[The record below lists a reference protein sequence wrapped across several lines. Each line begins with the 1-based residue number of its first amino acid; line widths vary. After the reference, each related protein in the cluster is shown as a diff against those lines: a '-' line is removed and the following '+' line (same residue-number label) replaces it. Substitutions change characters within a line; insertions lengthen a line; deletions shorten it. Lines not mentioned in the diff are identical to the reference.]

1 MGEELRIGGSPKR
14 RWISSACISSVF
26 LFIVLLTCSTTWPTS
41 TLGRLFGATPA
52 TPGKDCPAP
61 APAPTGAKF
70 ESGFD
75 MTKSWGHLSPYK
87 DADWGVPN
95 GVPQGERC
103 ELSQVHV
110 LHRHAQRYPTNMPMD
125 GQIIQEF
132 INKLNGSIGATGSL
146 EFLNNWEY
154 VLGLDE
160 LMRTGA
166 STEATSGA
174 RFWLQYGRLLYRATP
189 ENVVAWD
196 PSLNIYPN
204 GTVRPSPLFRT
215 TDQSRILESARWW
228 LSGFF
233 GDRGAHASYDQ
244 YDLLVIPEKLL
255 FNNTL
260 ASYYSCPGGPGSQ
273 TTGDEIAK
281 SFIPRYL
288 KNARSRLSAY
298 LPADFDLTANDV
310 LAMQTLC
317 VYEVTSLAGS
327 KFCSLFTEQEW
338 KDFAYNLD
346 IQYYGNYG
354 IASPVGRAQGIGYVL
369 ELAARLQQKL
379 ITSSDTSINS
389 TYDNNTDTFP
399 LGQPFYMDMSHDDII
414 ISVMAALNLD
424 YFKYPSSTGL
434 PGDVDHAPEDRKFKV
449 SDVTPFAARLMAEV
463 WTCPNDVTFDSLDPV
478 LYSNPI
484 LESTEDTTKYIRF
497 LLNNSPLPLIGVIGC
512 ENSTTTNGFCP
523 LDQFLSGIPE
533 LKKLANYRE
542 ACYGYYLNHTDAPI
556 DVPNRRRHI

>member
-1 MGEELRIGGSPKR
+1 MGQQLRIEGSPKR
-14 RWISSACISSVF
+14 RWISSACISFVF
-26 LFIVLLTCSTTWPTS
+26 CFILFINYSSTWHI
-41 TLGRLFGATPA
+41 GRLF
-52 TPGKDCPAP
+52 TPGKDCSSGP

-75 MTKSWGHLSPYK
+75 MMKSWGHLSPYK

-95 GVPQGERC
+95 GVPQGGRS

-110 LHRHAQRYPTNMPMD
+110 LHRHAQRNPINMPMD
-125 GQIIQEF
+125 GQIIQPF
-132 INKLNGSIGATGSL
+132 IAKLNGNTSATGPL
-146 EFLNNWEY
+146 EFLNDWQY
-154 VLGLDE
+154 VLGSGAEE
-160 LMRTGA
+160 LTVSGA

-189 ENVVAWD
+189 ENLIAWNR
-196 PSLNIYPN
+196 SLNVFHN
-204 GTVRPSPLFRT
+204 GTARPQPLFRT

-233 GDRGAHASYDQ
+233 GDRGGHASYDQ

-260 ASYYSCPGGPGSQ
+260 ASYYSCPGSPGSQ
-273 TTGDEIAK
+273 EHGDEIAK
-281 SFIPRYL
+281 SFIERYT
-288 KNARSRLSAY
+288 KDARSRLASY
-298 LPADFDLTANDV
+298 LPHSFNLTASDI

-317 VYEVTSLAGS
+317 SYEVTSLAGS

-346 IQYYGNYG
+346 LQYYGNYG

-369 ELAARLQQKL
+369 ELAARLEGKL
-379 ITSSDTSINS
+379 ISSSETSINS

-399 LGQPFYMDMSHDDII
+399 LGQPFYMDMSHDSVI
-414 ISVMAALNLD
+414 ISVMTALNLD
-424 YFKYPSSTGL
+424 YFKYPSLTGL
-434 PGDVDHAPEDRKFKV
+434 PGDVDHAPDRKFRV
-449 SDVTPFAARLMAEV
+449 SDATPFGAHLNTEV
-463 WTCPNDVTFDSLDPV
+463 WTCPDDVTFDSLDPV

-484 LESTEDTTKYIRF
+484 LESTEGTTKYIRF
-497 LLNNSPLPLIGVIGC
+497 MLNNSPLPLIGVPGC
-512 ENSTTTNGFCP
+512 EDSTNGFCA
-523 LDQFLSGIPE
+523 LDKFLSGIPE
-533 LKKLANYRE
+533 LVNKANYRE

-556 DVPNRRRHI
+556 GVPVRSRQI